1 MFGWLTIPD
10 GRKRASLTLLAL
22 VSVGM
27 GACANRPPAVPY
39 PAFIQSAELP
49 DIFVA
54 GLPGIRAKRFAG
66 NPETRRSSNLL
77 ILPADWSFSTG
88 GAPNK
93 SVEIY
98 VLSGN
103 VSVGEFEL
111 APGGYAYVP
120 DGSTGVPLKTA
131 GGARILYF
139 LDDANP
145 DAVIQTPLISNQS
158 IVPWRPLLDDPNDLG
173 LSVKELRADP
183 GSGARTWLLRIDPG
197 ATRAWQSLSVIEEGY
212 MLEGNY
218 THSECVG
225 GKPATGSY
233 FPGGYYHRPA
243 GAVNGGPESAA
254 VASSVWFLRTLSTAE
269 TTVHA
274 GCVASAA
281 P

>member
-10 GRKRASLTLLAL
+10 GLMLGLLAAL
-22 VSVGM
+22 ACVVLS
-27 GACANRPPAVPY
+27 ACASRPPAVPY
-39 PAFIQSAELP
+39 PAFIQAAELP

-66 NPETRRSSNLL
+66 NSETRRSSSLL
-77 ILPADWSFSTG
+77 TLPPDWSFSTG

-98 VLSGN
+98 VLSGTVN
-103 VSVGEFEL
+103 LGEFAL

-120 DGSTGVPLKTA
+120 DGSTGVPLQTT
-131 GGARILYF
+131 GGARLLYF

-145 DAVIQTPLISNQS
+145 AAVIQTPIISNEA
-158 IVPWRPLLDDPNDLG
+158 IVPWRPLSEDINDMG
-173 LSVKELRADP
+173 LSIKELRLDP

-197 ATRAWQSLSVIEEGY
+197 ATRSWQSLSVIEEGF
-212 MLEGNY
+212 MLEGSY

-225 GKPATGSY
+225 GEAATGTY
-233 FPGGYYHRPA
+233 LPGGYYHRAA
-243 GAVNGGPESAA
+243 GAVNGGPDS
-254 VASSVWFLRTLSTAE
+254 VALTSSVWLIRTLSAGE
-269 TTVHA
+269 TTEHA
-274 GCVASAA
+274 ACVASAT